1 MSLVCQKMFA
11 TRENVSGGKPGFS
24 QYLCFSPQSHQTSMS
39 AKRLHCVPTPQPHR
53 IIRGGCPVVART
65 SVRLRE
71 IKVAMARRLAVHLY
85 WMMRQG
91 WDYRKRTLVTVLLS
105 VHEQV
110 MWTL

>member
-11 TRENVSGGKPGFS
+11 TRENVSGGSPDLVS
-24 QYLCFSPQSHQTSMS
+24 TCFSPQSHQNSMS

-71 IKVAMARRLAVHLY
+71 ISVGYEGGKVKHA
-85 WMMRQG
+85 
-91 WDYRKRTLVTVLLS
+91 LS
-105 VHEQV
+105 VSV
-110 MWTL
+110 ASYFPRYGDNWTSA